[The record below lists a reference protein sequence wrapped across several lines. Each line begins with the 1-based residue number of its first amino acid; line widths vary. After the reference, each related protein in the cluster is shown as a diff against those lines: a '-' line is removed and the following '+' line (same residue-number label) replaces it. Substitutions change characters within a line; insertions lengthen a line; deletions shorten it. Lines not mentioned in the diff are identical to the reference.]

1 MILRSNSPHHRTNMI
16 RRRTIFLITVL
27 VPLNCWWVVASILR
41 RNASPTQI
49 SLFFNAIFTILVLLI
64 LNAILNKTRN
74 QIGKD
79 MILNRIELLTVYTC
93 VSIGSGI
100 AGVDRILVLAPLI
113 GHAHWFATP
122 ENDWIGLFHRYIAV
136 WLTIGDKR
144 VMEGYY
150 QGFSSIY
157 HRVFVV
163 FFLSN
168 FREPSI
174 FLSIFH
180 R

>member
-16 RRRTIFLITVL
+16 RPRTIFLITVL

-100 AGVDRILVLAPLI
+100 AGVDRILVLTPLI
-113 GHAHWFATP
+113 GH
-122 ENDWIGLFHRYIAV
+122 
-136 WLTIGDKR
+136 
-144 VMEGYY
+144 
-150 QGFSSIY
+150 
-157 HRVFVV
+157 
-163 FFLSN
+163 
-168 FREPSI
+168 
-174 FLSIFH
+174 
-180 R
+180 